1 MKKPRKAS
9 KTVRIDSA
17 KLLGFRLV
25 QGDEAVDGMDATPSA
40 RIGGKVGK
48 PKIRRKSPKEVR

>member
-9 KTVRIDSA
+9 KAIRLESG
-17 KLLGFRLV
+17 KLLGFRLA
-25 QGDEAVDGMDATPSA
+25 QSDEHGNAMDATTSA

-48 PKIRRKSPKEVR
+48 VKIRQKSPRD